1 MDNKV
6 TVFNISNPEEDPSAK
21 KKTVGTHTNFMSCCL
36 FPNSDQQVVYSF
48 IWGTEKKSREEKEFL
63 YYHSVWI
70 VMGEKKKFLL
80 LLIIMNVWYVSFAW
94 KIC

>member
-6 TVFNISNPEEDPSAK
+6 TVFNVSNPEEDPSAK

-48 IWGTEKKSREEKEFL
+48 LWGMVKKSGGKRVHKTDEIYNLEHFK
-63 YYHSVWI
+63 
-70 VMGEKKKFLL
+70 
-80 LLIIMNVWYVSFAW
+80 
-94 KIC
+94 

>member
-36 FPNSDQQVVYSF
+36 FPNSDQQVVYNF
-48 IWGTEKKSREEKEFL
+48 YI
-63 YYHSVWI
+63 
-70 VMGEKKKFLL
+70 
-80 LLIIMNVWYVSFAW
+80 N
-94 KIC
+94 